1 MNSSD
6 VRRLFFLRHH
16 FRRKSEEDSCWER
29 IAAIEIWSC
38 LRSKSAVG
46 CGRDDGI
53 YVSRIFVS
61 SPVGTVSRLRRS
73 YAFLACLIRVT
84 SSDIASEIC
93 ALIRL
98 PKHCGESEARNREW
112 STSDAVCEF
121 VHVHAFL
128 FLSAKFGFCS
138 ETSFRAETAIFEIEH
153 FDRQDSAGICS
164 SWIHLLDFW
173 DSKYSL
179 RSDEVDL
186 PHVP

>member
-128 FLSAKFGFCS
+128 FCLQSLVSARRRVSERRRPFLKLSTLTGKMRASALAEFICWIS
-138 ETSFRAETAIFEIEH
+138 EIPNIR
-153 FDRQDSAGICS
+153 
-164 SWIHLLDFW
+164 
-173 DSKYSL
+173 
-179 RSDEVDL
+179 
-186 PHVP
+186 